1 MPARA
6 RSSRYA
12 DRAALQSLGLFEASS
27 ALKRIRAR
35 TNSRLDTNLI
45 ETKILADL
53 LPHQREFVCNWEQR
67 YLLYVGGLGSGKSYS
82 SVAKAILLAF
92 RSQGEF
98 HQKARPHQEENVSP

>member
-12 DRAALQSLGLFEASS
+12 DKAALQSLGLFESGA
-27 ALKRIRAR
+27 ALKKLRAR
-35 TNSRLDTNLI
+35 TNSKLDVDLI
-45 ETKILADL
+45 EAKILADL
-53 LPHQREFVCNWEQR
+53 LPHQRDFVCNWDQR

-92 RSQGEF
+92 RSQGEY
-98 HQKARPHQEENVSP
+98 HILNQLM